1 VFLIDDGCTPGC
13 PCAAERGLRR
23 LTVSAVDWRCMK
35 TIRMVALGVMAVGL
49 GGVAGAQH
57 GAGSE
62 QDLKVPVLTRE
73 ALPEPKL
80 TFRDLEGKEH
90 RLAEFKGKVVV
101 LNFWGT
107 WCAGCV
113 LEMPTLQRLY
123 DRYRS
128 DPKVAFVIVSG
139 MDTPEKVRKFVA
151 AKQYT
156 LPVYVVGNDPLPKPL
171 DGGAWPATY
180 LISPSGVV
188 RAELQGSGN
197 WTDPSV
203 AAVIEGLKKQ

>member
-1 VFLIDDGCTPGC
+1 MWIGEDLK
-13 PCAAERGLRR
+13 
-23 LTVSAVDWRCMK
+23 M
-35 TIRMVALGVMAVGL
+35 IRMMALLVVALGL
-49 GGVAGAQH
+49 GGVAVAQH
-57 GAGSE
+57 GTGTES
-62 QDLKVPVLTRE
+62 DLKAPVLKRE
-73 ALPEPKL
+73 ALPEPQL
-80 TFRDLEGKEH
+80 VFRDLEGKEH
-90 RLAEFKGKVVV
+90 RLSDFKGKVVV

-107 WCAGCV
+107 WCPGCV

-123 DRYRS
+123 DRYRG

-151 AKQYT
+151 AKKYT
-156 LPVYVVGNDPLPKPL
+156 LPMYLVGNDPLPKPL

-203 AAVIEGLKKQ
+203 GVLIERLKTM